1 MRAEEVKIQA
11 VISDYQNL
19 TRPTAAFITF
29 ESDNGYQLALDLAAE
44 NEKLPDEEEKKI
56 MDQHIR
62 FVEASEPTDIIWENR
77 HHTAKD
83 YTVR

>member
-44 NEKLPDEEEKKI
+44 NEKLPDE
-56 MDQHIR
+56 
-62 FVEASEPTDIIWENR
+62 
-77 HHTAKD
+77 
-83 YTVR
+83 